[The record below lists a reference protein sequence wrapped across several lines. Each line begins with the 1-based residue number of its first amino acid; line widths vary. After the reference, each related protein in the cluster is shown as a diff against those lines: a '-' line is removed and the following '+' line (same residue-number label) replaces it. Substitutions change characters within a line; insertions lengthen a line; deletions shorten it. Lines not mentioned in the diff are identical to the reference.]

1 MTKKPEVKHTPGPWQ
16 QGGFGTIYGPGITPN
31 TGPQLETAT
40 CVCKVEPT
48 NGHMRFVDSEQAK
61 ANARLIAAAPETAAE
76 RDRLKEINKELLD
89 LAKEA
94 LNQLEEMDFS
104 CSANW
109 NGSLK
114 TNVSLLLNAAI
125 AKAEGRVS

>member
-1 MTKKPEVKHTPGPWQ
+1 MTKKPASQLTPGPWRVEKEKSPGLIPKTFQ
-16 QGGFGTIYGPGITPN
+16 VFGGQRNNDKKMFIADCGLHNY
-31 TGPQLETAT
+31 
-40 CVCKVEPT
+40 
-48 NGHMRFVDSEQAK
+48 SK
-61 ANARLIAAAPETAAE
+61 ANARLIAAALKTAAE
-76 RDRLKEINKELLD
+76 RDRLREINKELLD

-94 LNQLEEMDFS
+94 LNQLEKMDFS